1 MFALGEGWEMTMGT
15 VSVLWVAMVFM
26 QAGDPTY
33 VDPDTPRN
41 QAGPVHRKAEEPVAR
56 PAPSESKP
64 AQRETPKEEP
74 ASFELPPTA
83 PAAVVPG
90 TVRVRSEMG
99 KRYRLVEA
107 TVAMDGAQVAQR
119 RAPEGSELE
128 KEFTAYKGSVSPG
141 RHALNVTL
149 VYQGRNAGLF
159 NYVDD
164 YTFRVQSS
172 YAFEAFANRP
182 AVLDVVAKERKGISV
197 PLEQKPMIVIAPA
210 PGSGAT
216 SVSVETN
223 GNAQGQ

>member
-1 MFALGEGWEMTMGT
+1 MFTLGEGWEMTMGT
-15 VSVLWVAMVFM
+15 VSVLWVAMVYM
-26 QAGDPTY
+26 QAGGPTY
-33 VDPDTPRN
+33 VDPDTPRT
-41 QAGPVHRKAEEPVAR
+41 QEGPVHRKAEEPVPR
-56 PAPSESKP
+56 PAPAEPAP
-64 AQRETPKEEP
+64 AQQETPAEQP
-74 ASFELPPTA
+74 ASFELPPTT
-83 PAAVVPG
+83 PPAVVPG

-119 RAPEGSELE
+119 RAPAGSELE
-128 KEFTAYKGSVSPG
+128 KEFTAYKGPVTPG
-141 RHALNVTL
+141 RHAVNVTL

-159 NYVDD
+159 NYLDD

-182 AVLDVVAKERKGISV
+182 ATLDVVAKEKKGISV

-216 SVSVETN
+216 SVSIETP

>member
-15 VSVLWVAMVFM
+15 VSVLWVAMVFT

-33 VDPDTPRN
+33 VDPDTPRT
-41 QAGPVHRKAEEPVAR
+41 QAGPVHRKAEEPAPR
-56 PAPSESKP
+56 PAPTENAP
-64 AQRETPKEEP
+64 AQQEDP
-74 ASFELPPTA
+74 AAVELPPTA
-83 PAAVVPG
+83 PPAVVPG

-107 TVAMDGAQVAQR
+107 TVSMDGAQVAQR

-128 KEFTAYKGSVSPG
+128 KEFTAYKGPVSPG
-141 RHALNVTL
+141 RHAVNVTL

-159 NYVDD
+159 NYLDD

-172 YAFEAFANRP
+172 YAFEAVANRP
-182 AVLDVVAKERKGISV
+182 ATLDVVAKERKGISV
-197 PLEQKPMIVIAPA
+197 PLEQKPMIEIGPA

-216 SVSVETN
+216 SVSVETT
-223 GNAQGQ
+223 GNARGQ